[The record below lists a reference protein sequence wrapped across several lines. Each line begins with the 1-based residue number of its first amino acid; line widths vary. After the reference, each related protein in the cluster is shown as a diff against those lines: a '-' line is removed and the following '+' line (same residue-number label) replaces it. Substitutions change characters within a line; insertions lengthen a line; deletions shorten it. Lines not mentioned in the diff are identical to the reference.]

1 MATEMSEPSVIK
13 ELQDAVLDS
22 SDVEE
27 FLNELTRLSVR
38 ALSSPGETV
47 LCGITLLRP
56 KRAGTVASSS
66 ERARKMDEI
75 QYSFPD
81 GPCLSAAR
89 SQTTMVIQDL
99 NEELRWPEY
108 TKIVLEHGMRS
119 ILAVPFLLDSQARAA
134 LNLYADEPAAF
145 SARAIE
151 AVESY
156 AQEASRALRLAVR
169 IADHSETSLHLK
181 AAMDSRTAIDTAIGI
196 IMGQNR
202 CSQEA
207 AFRILQRAS
216 STRNIKLRDVA
227 TALIQ
232 SLGQA
237 TNTHFDY

>member
-1 MATEMSEPSVIK
+1 MSNPSITD

-27 FLNELTRLSVR
+27 FLTELTRLSVR
-38 ALSSPGETV
+38 ALSSPGEDV

-56 KRAGTVASSS
+56 KRVGTVASSS

-75 QYSFPD
+75 QYTFPD
-81 GPCLSAAR
+81 GPCLSASRNQA
-89 SQTTMVIQDL
+89 TIYVPDL
-99 NEELRWPEY
+99 VEEQRWPEY
-108 TKIVLEHGMRS
+108 SKVVLEHGMRS

-134 LNLYADEPAAF
+134 LNLYADEPVAF
-145 SARAIE
+145 SADAIE

-169 IADHSETSLHLK
+169 IADHSETSRHLK

-207 AFRILQRAS
+207 AFKILQSAS

-227 TALIQ
+227 TAVIH
-232 SLGQA
+232 SLGQGA
-237 TNTHFDY
+237 STHFDY